1 MNGLLCW
8 GQRRFPVFALGATGL
23 LESLMTFPQRP
34 LRSWLLALLLAS
46 PPWALAADVHYNQMH
61 IQREGA
67 NKFAFSLSLNLTHL
81 LHQVLAPQSS
91 LADFLKT
98 YSDAP
103 DKVLQTALA
112 KAGSELGQKSFM
124 VLPTG
129 AKVGIRD
136 WQFPP
141 LAALRES
148 LKAHAFLLE
157 IPSST
162 PPHVPPMLVQAQG
175 HSKTPVGRAQLQVHK
190 VLHPL
195 WVVQPHDQLWLTEQ
209 IPLAVV
215 TFE

>member
-1 MNGLLCW
+1 
-8 GQRRFPVFALGATGL
+8 
-23 LESLMTFPQRP
+23 MTVTLRP
-34 LRSWLLALLLAS
+34 LRSWLLALVLACPS
-46 PPWALAADVHYNQMH
+46 WAQAADVHYNQMH
-61 IQREGA
+61 IQREGLQ
-67 NKFAFSLSLNLTHL
+67 KFAFSLSLNLTQV

-112 KAGSELGQKSFM
+112 KAGTELGQKSFM

-157 IPSST
+157 IPSTT
-162 PPHVPPMLVQAQG
+162 PAHVPPMLVQALGQ
-175 HSKTPVGRAQLQVHK
+175 SKTPVGRAQLQVHK

-209 IPLAVV
+209 MPLAIVN
-215 TFE
+215 FE

>member
-1 MNGLLCW
+1 
-8 GQRRFPVFALGATGL
+8 
-23 LESLMTFPQRP
+23 MTFTARP
-34 LRSWLLALLLAS
+34 CRSWLLVLLLACPS
-46 PPWALAADVHYNQMH
+46 WALAADVHYNQMH

-81 LHQVLAPQSS
+81 LHQVLAPQLS
-91 LADFLKT
+91 LPDFLKT

-112 KAGSELGQKSFM
+112 KAGAELGQKSFM

-141 LAALRES
+141 LSALRES

-157 IPSST
+157 IPSTT
-162 PPHVPPMLVQAQG
+162 PVHVPPMLVQAQG
-175 HSKTPVGRAQLQVHK
+175 QSKTPVGRAQLQVHK

>member
-1 MNGLLCW
+1 
-8 GQRRFPVFALGATGL
+8 
-23 LESLMTFPQRP
+23 MTFTARP
-34 LRSWLLALLLAS
+34 FRSWLLAVLLACPS
-46 PPWALAADVHYNQMH
+46 WALSADVHYNQMH
-61 IQREGA
+61 IQREGGNRFVVA
-67 NKFAFSLSLNLTHL
+67 LSLNLTQV

-157 IPSST
+157 IPSTT
-162 PPHVPPMLVQAQG
+162 PAHVPPMIVQAQG
-175 HSKTPVGRAQLQVHK
+175 QSKTPVGRAQLQVHK

-195 WVVQPHDQLWLTEQ
+195 WVVQPHDQLWLTEHM
-209 IPLAVV
+209 PLAVV

>member
-1 MNGLLCW
+1 MYARGLSW
-8 GQRRFPVFALGATGL
+8 LGEASIKFTA
-23 LESLMTFPQRP
+23 RP
-34 LRSWLLALLLAS
+34 CRSWLLAFLLACPS
-46 PPWALAADVHYNQMH
+46 WALAADVHYNQMH

-67 NKFAFSLSLNLTHL
+67 NKFAFSLSLNLTQV
-81 LHQVLAPQSS
+81 LHQVLAPQLS

-112 KAGSELGQKSFM
+112 KASSELGQKSFM

-129 AKVGIRD
+129 AKVVIRD

-148 LKAHAFLLE
+148 LKAHVFLLE
-157 IPSST
+157 IPSTT

-175 HSKTPVGRAQLQVHK
+175 QSKTPVGRAQLQVHK

-209 IPLAVV
+209 MPLALVN
-215 TFE
+215 FE

>member
-1 MNGLLCW
+1 MNAIGFSW
-8 GQRRFPVFALGATGL
+8 LGGASIKITA
-23 LESLMTFPQRP
+23 RP
-34 LRSWLLALLLAS
+34 CRSWLLALLLACPS
-46 PPWALAADVHYNQMH
+46 WALAADVHYNQMH
-61 IQREGA
+61 IQREGGNRFVVA
-67 NKFAFSLSLNLTHL
+67 LSLNLTQV

-112 KAGSELGQKSFM
+112 KVGTELGQKSFM

-129 AKVGIRD
+129 AKVGIRN

-157 IPSST
+157 LPSTT
-162 PPHVPPMLVQAQG
+162 PAHVPPMLVQAQG
-175 HSKTPVGRAQLQVHK
+175 QSKTPVGRAQLQVHK

-195 WVVQPHDQLWLTEQ
+195 WVVQPHDQLWLTDQ
-209 IPLAVV
+209 IPLAIVN
-215 TFE
+215 FE

>member
-1 MNGLLCW
+1 MYAHGLSW
-8 GQRRFPVFALGATGL
+8 LGEASIKFTA
-23 LESLMTFPQRP
+23 RP
-34 LRSWLLALLLAS
+34 CRSWLLAFLLACPS
-46 PPWALAADVHYNQMH
+46 WALAADVHYNQMH

-103 DKVLQTALA
+103 DQVLQTALA
-112 KAGSELGQKSFM
+112 KASSELGHKSFM
-124 VLPTG
+124 VLPSG

-157 IPSST
+157 IPSTT
-162 PPHVPPMLVQAQG
+162 PPHVPPMWVQAKGQ
-175 HSKTPVGRAQLQVHK
+175 SKTSVGRAQLQVHK
-190 VLHPL
+190 VLHPM

-209 IPLAVV
+209 MPLAIVN
-215 TFE
+215 FE